1 MRPIFFF
8 KLLLP
13 RLVLW
18 GFAARGFFLR
28 PTPKIPATREK
39 KTSGRVPRVVT
50 KVLLLIV
57 FFSHVSQS
65 FLAKSVFFVFTC
77 SLLLRTRRILEKR
90 LTAVTASPG
99 WKQSIF
105 LQPVSSRPF
114 HMQLHMS
121 LVDRAGPV
129 TGRIPPWVH
138 SPVSEMRNQN
148 EKRPK
153 ILGTSSG
160 AKANMARNKIYNI
173 RAYESF
179 GNSWSCITA
188 ATVFIRLKD
197 ALYQTR
203 QMEAKLPINA
213 ALESGECGVY
223 SRIIRK
229 RNLVTT
235 W

>member
-1 MRPIFFF
+1 
-8 KLLLP
+8 
-13 RLVLW
+13 
-18 GFAARGFFLR
+18 
-28 PTPKIPATREK
+28 
-39 KTSGRVPRVVT
+39 
-50 KVLLLIV
+50 
-57 FFSHVSQS
+57 
-65 FLAKSVFFVFTC
+65 
-77 SLLLRTRRILEKR
+77 
-90 LTAVTASPG
+90 
-99 WKQSIF
+99 
-105 LQPVSSRPF
+105 
-114 HMQLHMS
+114 MQLHMS

-188 ATVFIRLKD
+188 VTVSMRSND

-213 ALESGECGVY
+213 ALELTPHLIRRMRRLFEDNKKKKSTTLSQQNKARFKRRDGKYFMAECHIHDKPTMPSMVPVREVVVVSCSSC
-223 SRIIRK
+223 SRCSSCSNCSSCSRCSQSSSCSSCTSCSSCS
-229 RNLVTT
+229 R
-235 W
+235 